1 LGKSL
6 SSLYGVIKI
15 SSKMK
20 RKGENNREET
30 HKKVPLSS
38 ISHTLN
44 RWDSLWEE
52 EERFFLCSASD
63 KKTQRAHHEEEE
75 EEERSGRHTDDDA
88 LKTGDNNNTNRRRR
102 RRKRRRWQTP
112 PARVKEKRTI
122 AEAPMRR
129 CVEGILFFF
138 SHSSSFALNV
148 CPYWANVLPLL

>member
-1 LGKSL
+1 
-6 SSLYGVIKI
+6 
-15 SSKMK
+15 MK
-20 RKGENNREET
+20 RKGKQQQRRDT
-30 HKKVPLSS
+30 RKSA
-38 ISHTLN
+38 
-44 RWDSLWEE
+44 SLINFPHPKQVGLFFFGEE

-75 EEERSGRHTDDDA
+75 EEEERSGRHTDDDDA
-88 LKTGDNNNTNRRRR
+88 LKTGDNNTNRRR
-102 RRKRRRWQTP
+102 RRRWQTP